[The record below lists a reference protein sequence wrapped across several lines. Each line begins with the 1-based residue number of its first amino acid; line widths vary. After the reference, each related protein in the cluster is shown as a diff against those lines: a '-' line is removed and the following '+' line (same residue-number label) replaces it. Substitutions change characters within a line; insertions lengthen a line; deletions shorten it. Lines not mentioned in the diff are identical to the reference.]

1 MSKLNYEKAER
12 IIVEQF
18 SSYGFNTLTF
28 IQNLAIKVILR
39 DYHCLVVAPTGSGKT
54 EAAILPVMKLISL
67 VKNEPGIKVIYVTPL
82 RALNNDVLRRIIH
95 YAKTENLTVEIR
107 HGDTPLKV
115 KKQITNNPPD
125 ILITT
130 PESIPILLTIEKLLK
145 AFRSLKY
152 IIIDEVHELV
162 SNERGSHLT
171 VSMERLQFYSKN
183 KVTRIGL
190 SATLGN
196 IKETGK
202 FIVGSNNK
210 CAILQDKSIRKYDL
224 QVKFIKGTINNV
236 VKFIL
241 EYIKNNNISGSILLF
256 TNTRDEAEYFGTIL
270 RDQKDVDIDIHHG
283 SLSKEI
289 REDAEYKLR
298 SGKAGIVVC
307 TSSLELGLDIGSIDL
322 VIHYGSPRQV
332 SKLMQRIGRS
342 RHQRKRSAQGLI
354 VTNNPDDEIECIALI
369 RRMENGSVEQQSIHT
384 KSLDVLCHHLVGLSL
399 ETRDEI
405 NIDSAFSIIS
415 KAYPFRNISVFTIE
429 ACLDILDK
437 TRIIKYNRESKTFR
451 RKLKSYKYYFE
462 NISMIP
468 HILKFHVLDIISKKK
483 IGTLDQKF
491 VGDYCEKGNIF
502 VLKGSQ
508 WRVISIDEPKFQVN
522 VEPLYGNKINVP
534 YWVGELIPVDYYTCI
549 EVGKIRNMIVNN
561 KINVDNP
568 VLTDFFSSFKL
579 VPDSN
584 NIIVEISNAQNK
596 IIIHSTFGT
605 KINNTLS
612 SLFSTII
619 SSKLGYIVETRSD
632 PYRILLTSS
641 ARISKF
647 HIESVLL
654 GNYDIESILIASL
667 NNTYHLNW
675 KVWMVAKRFGIINK
689 EAIYDKKIA
698 RFIYDKYSK
707 TPISEE
713 SIRELIHEKYDIS
726 LTRTILDN
734 FKKLKIKLHWIQVSD
749 FSTLSKPILDHSTKF
764 SMTPTSIEAG
774 VIELV
779 KERIE
784 KTKQKFICIRCGK
797 WERVLTVKET
807 PTDIGCPYCKSR
819 LITITHWYDKELRQI
834 IQKKIERKILSKDEN
849 HKFDRAWKVSSL
861 INNFGKQAVYVIAG
875 HGIGADTAA
884 RILRDYVSEE
894 ELFRQLYKAERQ
906 YILTRGFWDS

>member
-1 MSKLNYEKAER
+1 MSKLNFAKAEK
-12 IIVEQF
+12 IIANQF
-18 SSYGFNTLTF
+18 SHYGFNNLNF
-28 IQNLAIKVILR
+28 IQNLALKVILR
-39 DYHCLVVAPTGSGKT
+39 DYHCLIVAPTGSGKT
-54 EAAILPVMKLISL
+54 EAAILPVIKLISL
-67 VKNEPGIKVIYVTPL
+67 AKKEPGIKALYVTPL

-95 YAKTENLTVEIR
+95 YATTENLTAEIR
-107 HGDTPLKV
+107 HGDTPIKI
-115 KKQITNNPPD
+115 KKKITNNPPD

-130 PESIPILLTIEKLLK
+130 PESIPILLTIENLLK
-145 AFRSLKY
+145 SFKYLKY
-152 IIIDEVHELV
+152 IIVDEVHELV

-171 VSMERLQFYSKN
+171 VSMERLQFHSKN

-196 IKETGK
+196 IKDTGK
-202 FIVGSNNK
+202 FLVGSNDK

-224 QVKFIKGTINNV
+224 KVKFVKGSINNV

-241 EYIKNNNISGSILLF
+241 EYIKNNDISGSVLLF

-270 RDQKDVDIDIHHG
+270 HNQKDINIDIHHG

-289 REDAEYKLR
+289 REDTEYKLR

-322 VIHYGSPRQV
+322 VVHYGSPRQV

-342 RHQRKRSAQGLI
+342 RHQRKLSAHGLI
-354 VTNNPDDEIECIALI
+354 VTNVPDDEIECIALI
-369 RRMENGSVEQQSIHT
+369 RRMRDGSVEQQMIHT
-384 KSLDVLCHHLVGLSL
+384 KSLDVLSHHLVGLSL
-399 ETRDEI
+399 ETKDEI
-405 NIDSAFSIIS
+405 NINSAYSIIS
-415 KAYPFRNISVFTIE
+415 KAYPFKNISIFTIE
-429 ACLDILDK
+429 SCLDILDR
-437 TRIIKYNRESKTFR
+437 TGIIRYNKEYKTFR
-451 RKLKSYKYYFE
+451 RKIKSYKYYFE

-468 HILKFHVLDIISKKK
+468 HILKFQVLDIISKKK

-508 WRVISIDEPKFQVN
+508 WRVISIDELKFQVN

-534 YWVGELIPVDYYTCI
+534 YWVGELIPVDYNTCV
-549 EVGKIRNMIVNN
+549 EVGKIRNMVVNN
-561 KINVDNP
+561 TIKVDNSI
-568 VLTDFFSSFKL
+568 LKDFFSSFNL

-584 NIIVEISNAQNK
+584 NIVVETSNIQNYL
-596 IIIHSTFGT
+596 IIHSTFGT

-641 ARISKF
+641 ARITKF

-667 NNTYHLNW
+667 NNTYQLNW
-675 KVWMVAKRFGIINK
+675 KVWMVAKRFGLIKK
-689 EAIYDKKIA
+689 EALYDKKIA
-698 RFIYDKYSK
+698 KFIYDKYAK

-713 SIRELIHEKYDIS
+713 SIRELIHEKYDVS
-726 LTRTILDN
+726 LTRHILDN
-734 FKKLKIKLHWIQVSD
+734 FNKQNIRLHWVQVTE
-749 FSTLSKPILDHSTKF
+749 FSSLAKPILDHSAKF
-764 SMTPTSIEAG
+764 SATPNSIEAG

-784 KTKQKFICIRCGK
+784 KTKQKFICIRCGR
-797 WERVLTVKET
+797 WERVHTVQDT
-807 PTDIGCPYCKSR
+807 PLNIVCPYCKSR
-819 LITITHWYDKELRQI
+819 LITVTYWYDNELKQI
-834 IQKKIERKILSKDEN
+834 IKKKLDRKILSKDES
-849 HKFDRAWKVSSL
+849 HKFDRAWKISSL
-861 INNFGKQAVYVIAG
+861 INNFGKKAVSVIAG

-884 RILRDYVSEE
+884 RILRDYIDED
-894 ELFRQLYKAERQ
+894 ELYRQLYKAERQ
-906 YILTRGFWDS
+906 YVITRGFWDS